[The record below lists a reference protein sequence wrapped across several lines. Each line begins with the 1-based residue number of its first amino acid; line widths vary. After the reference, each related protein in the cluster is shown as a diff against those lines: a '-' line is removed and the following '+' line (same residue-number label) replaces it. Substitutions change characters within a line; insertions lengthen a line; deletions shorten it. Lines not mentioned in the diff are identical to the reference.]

1 MSDTGHHHQSADPN
15 SPQADGNP
23 MDPEFPKNKRTADG
37 DPMVGSDEIIEEG
50 NEDGN
55 EDGNEEDANHLDPS
69 GVEAQPTP
77 NRLKRRRLNLA
88 EKLRALDLLANGM
101 SLQEV
106 ADEYGAS
113 KRAIMRMKQEGDVIR
128 SLGQSGVRGSMKS
141 RKQSNCVKYTALEA
155 KVVEVLDISRRN
167 RMTITFDLV
176 RSCSL
181 RVRQEML
188 KQEGLTEEQTKD
200 LQEFNPSD
208 NWIRSF
214 ARRKQVKVASK
225 PWRVAEISAIE
236 VDDVETQNVKTLLQR
251 YDLDCIFS
259 VHETTLFHKVL
270 PRKSYLVSRGPGQ
283 TSAKALPDDMTTED
297 RLTLIVCTN
306 ATGTVKIPLALIG
319 MAKQPKC
326 FRIRPCPLHY
336 LTHPFTWFNSTTFKQ
351 WFSEIFI
358 PAIRHHTWRNIA
370 LLVENSLDG
379 HNVSDPRG
387 QVHIL
392 HLPAEKQRSH
402 PMEQGITS
410 LLKQK
415 YRYSMLER
423 VIQLLPVRE
432 EIQSCTRKPPQF
444 RGLDDG
450 SDPNILDSAE
460 LLETIWKNTSDQSIA
475 RNWVSA
481 VILPDSYN
489 AKLTALHGR
498 SQAYGRIE
506 LLSESCT
513 AQENEMVHRVEEVLR
528 SRNLTVQDSAPL
540 GHQELVRNLN
550 SVTEREFESW
560 LSLEDK
566 PDIKATLVRE
576 AQENLLT
583 STTLNLSQGP
593 AGTVEIT
600 TDLQSD
606 ECDPF
611 EAQQQL
617 PSLAAIAEMFAPIEE
632 LISVCDAGPAASHIR
647 LAKRHLFQSKMREAR
662 IDLAGSARG
671 PPPVTAPQE
680 PSG

>member
-1 MSDTGHHHQSADPN
+1 MSDAEQPPQCADPN
-15 SPQADGNP
+15 SPQAENAAIDA
-23 MDPEFPKNKRTADG
+23 EFQKGKRSAHADSA
-37 DPMVGSDEIIEEG
+37 VGSDEGNDEET
-50 NEDGN
+50 NSLN
-55 EDGNEEDANHLDPS
+55 PS
-69 GVEAQPTP
+69 CVETQPTP
-77 NRLKRRRLNLA
+77 NRLKRRRLNLS
-88 EKLRALDLLANGM
+88 EKLRALDMLDSGLT
-101 SLQEV
+101 LQEV
-106 ADEYGAS
+106 ADEFGSS
-113 KRAIMRMKQEGDVIR
+113 KRAIMRMKQEADVIR

-155 KVVEVLDISRRN
+155 KVAEVLEISRRN
-167 RMTITFDLV
+167 RMSITFELV
-176 RSCSL
+176 RTCSL

-214 ARRKQVKVASK
+214 SRRKQIKIASK
-225 PWRVAEISAIE
+225 PWRVAEVSAIE
-236 VDDVETQNVKTLLQR
+236 VDDMETQNVKTLLQR
-251 YDLDCIFS
+251 FDLDCIFS

-270 PRKSYLVSRGPGQ
+270 PRKSYLVSRSNGQ
-283 TSAKALPDDMTTED
+283 NTVKALPDDMTTEN

-306 ATGTVKIPLALIG
+306 ATGTVKIPLTLIG
-319 MAKQPKC
+319 MAKQPKS

-336 LTHPFTWFNSTTFKQ
+336 LTHPYAWFNTTTFKQ

-379 HNVSDPRG
+379 HDVSDSRE
-387 QVHIL
+387 QIHIL

-402 PMEQGITS
+402 PIEQGITS

-423 VIQLLPVRE
+423 IIELLPVRE
-432 EIQSCTRKPPQF
+432 ESQSCTQKTPQF
-444 RGLDDG
+444 QGLDDG
-450 SDPNILDSAE
+450 YDPNILDSAE
-460 LLETIWKNTSDQSIA
+460 LLETIWTNTSEQSIA
-475 RNWVSA
+475 RNWVTS

-489 AKLTALHGR
+489 AKLTALYGR

-513 AQENEMVHRVEEVLR
+513 GHEKQMVQRVEDTLR
-528 SRNLTVQDSAPL
+528 SRNLTVKGDAPL
-540 GHQELVRNLN
+540 AHQSFVRNLN

-566 PDIKATLVRE
+566 ADIKATLVRE

-583 STTLNLSQGP
+583 SSTLNLGQGTT
-593 AGTVEIT
+593 GTVEIPT
-600 TDLQSD
+600 ELNSY

-632 LISVCDAGPAASHIR
+632 LISVCDSGVAASHIR
-647 LAKRHLFQSKMREAR
+647 LAKRHLFQSKIREAR
-662 IDLAGSARG
+662 IDLAGGARG
-671 PPPVTAPQE
+671 PSQIVSLQE